1 MDIEQEIADEIS
13 GIQVG
18 SGYYSTTIGID
29 AAQEAAVAVMPLVK
43 RAQAEAWERG
53 AKDMMRA
60 VSEEQTVSFIAP
72 HNPYIENEGAGADD

>member
-1 MDIEQEIADEIS
+1 MDIEGEFARTLAEWDA
-13 GIQVG
+13 V
-18 SGYYSTTIGID
+18 STDPELWRID
-29 AAQEAAVAVMPLVK
+29 MFKGAAAVLMPLVK

-72 HNPYIENEGAGADD
+72 HNPYIENEGAGT